1 MKHPLV
7 LAALLLAAACS
18 PQIYTLHLDVRQ
30 PSPSGLD
37 LAGKSIAVVYM
48 DSAFP
53 ADSLLDHTLASSL
66 GGELGRDYFGN
77 PDAVSLF
84 HIPQADSV
92 SLTLMRSLVMDTGE
106 DVVFL
111 LDSHLDEPVTESN
124 RENPGA
130 HGVDSAFVCSFQIPL
145 NTALYLYDS
154 MGEDQLR
161 RFGGSSVLRT
171 AVFNNGIVPEENL
184 KDLAL
189 TQAAGESD
197 PMGLRIA
204 SRFVSNWKTEGFSFY
219 YFEDYNSDRWEEGL
233 EKLAGGQFAAAV
245 DTWAS
250 FLKGNSAIQKACAA
264 YNIGMAFYMMGDMEM
279 ATRWLDSAEKWENV
293 TLASGLR
300 KRIAKR
306 LEK

>member
-1 MKHPLV
+1 MKHPLA
-7 LAALLLAAACS
+7 LAVLLLAAACS

-30 PSPSGLD
+30 PSPSGLN

-48 DSAFP
+48 DSTSP
-53 ADSLLDHTLASSL
+53 ADSLLDHTLASAL

-77 PDAVSLF
+77 PDVVSLF
-84 HIPQADSV
+84 HTPQTDSV
-92 SLTLMRSLVMDTGE
+92 TVSLMRSLVMDTGE

-111 LDSHLDEPVTESN
+111 LDSHMADPVTESN
-124 RENPGA
+124 REYPGA

-145 NTALYLYDS
+145 STALYLYDS
-154 MGEDQLR
+154 MGDDQMR

-171 AVFNNGIVPEENL
+171 AVFNNGVVPEENL
-184 KDLAL
+184 KDMAL
-189 TQAAGESD
+189 TQAAGEAE

-204 SRFVSNWKTEGFSFY
+204 SRFVSDWKTEGFSFY
-219 YFEDYNSDRWEEGL
+219 YFDDYNADGWVDGI
-233 EKLAGGQFAAAV
+233 EKAAAGQFAAAV
-245 DTWAS
+245 DAWTP

-264 YNIGMAFYMMGDMEM
+264 YNIGMAFYMMGDMDM
-279 ATRWLDSAEKWENV
+279 ATRWLDCAEKWENV

>member
-18 PQIYTLHLDVRQ
+18 PQIYTVHLDVRQ

-48 DSAFP
+48 DSPFP
-53 ADSLLDHTLASSL
+53 ADSLLDHTLASAL
-66 GGELGRDYFGN
+66 GGELGQDYFGN

-84 HIPQADSV
+84 HIPQADSISV
-92 SLTLMRSLVMDTGE
+92 SLMRSLVMDTGE

-130 HGVDSAFVCSFQIPL
+130 HGVDSAFVCSFQVPL
-145 NTALYLYDS
+145 KTALYLYDS
-154 MGEDQLR
+154 MGDDQVR

-171 AVFNNGIVPEENL
+171 AVFNNGIVPEEHLRDQAL
-184 KDLAL
+184 K
-189 TQAAGESD
+189 QAATESD
-197 PMGLRIA
+197 PMGVRIA
-204 SRFVSNWKTEGFSFY
+204 SRFRSDWKTEGFSFY
-219 YFEDYNSDRWEEGL
+219 YYDDYNVDRWIDGL
-233 EKLAGGQFAAAV
+233 EKVSGGQFAAAV
-245 DTWAS
+245 DAWS
-250 FLKGNSAIQKACAA
+250 PLLKGNSAIQKACAA
-264 YNIGMAFYMMGDMEM
+264 YNIAMAFYMMDDMEM
-279 ATRWLDSAEKWENV
+279 AVRWLDCAEKWENV

-300 KRIAKR
+300 KRIGKR